1 MNNRLLSRLLLA
13 IALFFVTVASAVAQD
28 NTIKGFVYEESSGEP
43 MMFTNVYLKGTTL
56 GGSTNENGYFNI
68 NRIPDGTYTLM
79 ITSVGYDSISETFSL
94 SKGQTISRKYY
105 LKETSQQL
113 EAVTITADKIE
124 ARTETKTS
132 VITVTP
138 KTITKIPSVGGQAD
152 FAQSLQVVPGVVF
165 TGDQGGQLYIRGGS
179 PIQNKVLLDGMV
191 VYNPFHSIG
200 LFSVFDTDIIRNADV
215 YTGGFGA
222 EYSGRISSVMDIS
235 TRDGNKKR
243 ISGKIGGNTF
253 GAKVMVE
260 GPLKKAKNPDDVTVS
275 FILSAKTSYLE
286 QTSQALYR
294 PLFGAIMKDMDT
306 VYNYHNSICDT
317 VLKPRYDTILPFNF
331 KDFYGKISLN
341 APNGSKVN
349 FFGYYFDDQVN
360 NYKSLSDF
368 GWQSFGVGSNFLVI
382 PGKAPVMIEG
392 CVAYSSYTSKM
403 VVKETNDERFS
414 TISGFNAGFDF
425 TQFLGKHT
433 LKYGI
438 EMLGYTT
445 NYLTYSVYGHQ
456 RIGGEAVNS
465 TELGAYVKYK
475 ATLGK
480 FLLEPSFRL
489 QYYPSVSKGG
499 FSPEPRLAV
508 KYNATDWLRIKAA
521 AGMYS
526 QNFVAAT
533 SDRDVV
539 NLFYGF
545 LSCVDNLPSTFDG
558 KEITSYLQKANH
570 YILGA
575 EFDVS
580 SNVTVNLEGYW
591 KQFTQ
596 LTNINRNKIY
606 AQSQAGVPDLLCK
619 DFTMEKGD
627 AYGCDISLKF
637 EDSHWYLWAVYALGY
652 VTRTYEKVVDN
663 EIQLAQYAPHFD
675 RRHNINLILT
685 YTAGAKRQ
693 WEFSGR
699 WNFGSGFPFTQVQGF
714 YEYYSF
720 QDGINFDYTTTNG
733 DLGILY
739 GDLNEGRL
747 PTYHRFDIDVKRKFF
762 FTEHIMLEAD
772 LSVTNVY
779 NRNNV
784 FYVNIITSE
793 VARQLPILPSLGLT
807 LSF

>member
-1 MNNRLLSRLLLA
+1 MKNRQLSRL
-13 IALFFVTVASAVAQD
+13 IFTTLFMVFAAYAAVAQD
-28 NTIKGFVYEESSGEP
+28 NSIKGFVYEESTGEP
-43 MMFTNVYLKGTTL
+43 MMFTNVYLKGTTF

-68 NRIPDGTYTLM
+68 NRIPDGRYTLL
-79 ITSVGYDSISETFSL
+79 ITSVGYDTISEVFNL
-94 SKGQTISRKYY
+94 SKGQSVNRKYY
-105 LKETSQQL
+105 LKETSQKL
-113 EAVTITADKIE
+113 ETVTITADKIA

-152 FAQSLQVVPGVVF
+152 FAQYLQVVPGVIF

-191 VYNPFHSIG
+191 IYNPFHSIG

-222 EYSGRISSVMDIS
+222 EYSGRISSIMDIS

-243 ISGKIGGNTF
+243 FSGKIGGNTF
-253 GAKVMVE
+253 GAKVMLE
-260 GPLKKAKNPDDVTVS
+260 GPLKKAKTPDEASVS
-275 FILSAKTSYLE
+275 FILSAKNSYLE
-286 QTSQALYR
+286 QSSKIFYPYASKT
-294 PLFGAIMKDMDT
+294 G
-306 VYNYHNSICDT
+306 
-317 VLKPRYDTILPFNF
+317 LPFNF
-331 KDFYGKISLN
+331 QDIYGKVSLN

-349 FFGYYFDDQVN
+349 FFGFSFNDQVN
-360 NYKSLSDF
+360 NYMSLSDF
-368 GWQSFGVGSNFLVI
+368 GWNSYGAGTNFLVI

-392 CVAYSSYTSKM
+392 NIAYSSYTSRM
-403 VVKETNDERFS
+403 KEADAPDRYSN
-414 TISGFNAGFDF
+414 INGFNMGFDF
-425 TQFLGKHT
+425 SQFMGKNT

-445 NYLTYSVYGHQ
+445 DYQTYSVYGHSK
-456 RIGGEAVNS
+456 IGDKVNS
-465 TELGAYVKYK
+465 TEIGIYAKYK
-475 ATLGK
+475 AVLGK

-489 QYYPSVSKGG
+489 QFYASLSDL
-499 FSPEPRLAV
+499 SPEPRLAV
-508 KYNATDWLRIKAA
+508 KYNANDWLRLKAA

-545 LSCVDNLPSTFDG
+545 LSGIDNLPATYDG
-558 KEITSYLQKANH
+558 KPINSYLQKANH
-570 YILGA
+570 FIIGA
-575 EFDVS
+575 EFDVAK
-580 SNVTVNLEGYW
+580 NATVNLEGYW
-591 KQFTQ
+591 KDFVQ

-606 AQSQAGVPDLLCK
+606 ADTPSEIPDLLKK
-619 DFTMEKGD
+619 DFTKETGD
-627 AYGCDISLKF
+627 AYGFDVSLKY
-637 EDSHWYLWAVYALGY
+637 EDQHWYLWAVYALGF
-652 VTRTYEKVVDN
+652 VTREYEKAVEGGV
-663 EIQLAQYAPHFD
+663 ELTQYAPHFD
-675 RRHNINLILT
+675 RRHNINIILT

-733 DLGILY
+733 ELGVLF
-739 GDLNEGRL
+739 GELNGGRL
-747 PTYHRFDIDVKRKFF
+747 PTYHRFDLDVKRKFF
-762 FTEHIMLEAD
+762 FTENINLEAD
-772 LSVTNVY
+772 LGVTNVY

-784 FYVNIITSE
+784 FYVNLITSDI
-793 VARQLPILPSLGLT
+793 ARQLPILPTLGLT
-807 LSF
+807 LTF

>member
-1 MNNRLLSRLLLA
+1 MKNRQLSRLLFTT
-13 IALFFVTVASAVAQD
+13 LFVFFAAYAAVAQD
-28 NTIKGFVYEESSGEP
+28 NSIKGFVYEESTGEP
-43 MMFTNVYLKGTTL
+43 MMFTNVYLKGTTF

-68 NRIPDGTYTLM
+68 NRIPDGRYTLL
-79 ITSVGYDSISETFSL
+79 ITSVGYDTISEVFNL
-94 SKGQTISRKYY
+94 SKGQSVNRKYY
-105 LKETSQQL
+105 LKETSQKL
-113 EAVTITADKIE
+113 ETVTITADKIE

-152 FAQSLQVVPGVVF
+152 FAQYLQVVPGVIF

-191 VYNPFHSIG
+191 IYNPFHSIG

-222 EYSGRISSVMDIS
+222 EYSGRISSIMDIS

-253 GAKVMVE
+253 GAKVMLE
-260 GPLKKAKNPDDVTVS
+260 GPLKKAKTPDEATVS
-275 FILSAKTSYLE
+275 FILSAKNSYLE
-286 QTSQALYR
+286 QSSKIFYPYASET
-294 PLFGAIMKDMDT
+294 G
-306 VYNYHNSICDT
+306 
-317 VLKPRYDTILPFNF
+317 LPFNF
-331 KDFYGKISLN
+331 QDIYGKVSLN

-349 FFGYYFDDQVN
+349 FFGFSFNDQVN
-360 NYKSLSDF
+360 NYMSLSDF
-368 GWQSFGVGSNFLVI
+368 GWNSYGAGTNFLVI

-392 CVAYSSYTSKM
+392 NIAYSSYTSRM
-403 VVKETNDERFS
+403 KEADAPDRYSN
-414 TISGFNAGFDF
+414 INGFNMGFDF
-425 TQFLGKHT
+425 SQFMGKNT

-445 NYLTYSVYGHQ
+445 DYQTYSVYGHSK
-456 RIGGEAVNS
+456 IGDKVNS
-465 TELGAYVKYK
+465 TEIGVYAKYK
-475 ATLGK
+475 AVLGK

-489 QYYPSVSKGG
+489 QFYASLSDL
-499 FSPEPRLAV
+499 SPEPRLAV
-508 KYNATDWLRIKAA
+508 KYNATDWLRLKAA

-545 LSCVDNLPSTFDG
+545 LSGIDNLPATYDG
-558 KEITSYLQKANH
+558 KPINSFLQKANH
-570 YILGA
+570 FILGA
-575 EFDVS
+575 EFDIAK
-580 SNVTVNLEGYW
+580 NATVNVEGYW
-591 KQFTQ
+591 KDFVQ

-606 AQSQAGVPDLLCK
+606 ADTPSEIPDLLK
-619 DFTMEKGD
+619 KHFTKETGD
-627 AYGCDISLKF
+627 AYGFDVSLKY
-637 EDSHWYLWAVYALGY
+637 EDQHWYVWAVYALGF
-652 VTRTYEKVVDN
+652 VTREYEKAVEGGV
-663 EIQLAQYAPHFD
+663 ELTQYAPHFD

-733 DLGILY
+733 ELGVLF
-739 GDLNEGRL
+739 GELNGGRL
-747 PTYHRFDIDVKRKFF
+747 PTYHRFDLDVKRKFF
-762 FTEHIMLEAD
+762 FTENIHLEAD
-772 LSVTNVY
+772 LGVTNVY

-784 FYVNIITSE
+784 FYVNLITSDI
-793 VARQLPILPSLGLT
+793 ARQLPILPTLGLT

>member
-1 MNNRLLSRLLLA
+1 MSNRRFSRPLLA
-13 IALFFVTVASAVAQD
+13 VLFLLFTALAAVAQD
-28 NTIKGFVYEESSGEP
+28 NSVKGFVYEEATGEP
-43 MMFTNVYLKGTTL
+43 MMFTNVYLKGTTF
-56 GGSTNENGYFNI
+56 GGSTDENGYFNI
-68 NRIPDGTYTLM
+68 NRIPDGHYTLL
-79 ITSVGYDSISETFSL
+79 ITSVGYDTISESFSL
-94 SKGQTISRKYY
+94 SKGQTISRKYF

-113 EAVTITADKIE
+113 ETVTITADKIE

-152 FAQSLQVVPGVVF
+152 FAQYLQVVPGVIF

-222 EYSGRISSVMDIS
+222 EYSGRISSIMDIS

-243 ISGKIGGNTF
+243 ISGKIGANTF
-253 GAKVMVE
+253 GAKVMLE
-260 GPLKKAKNPDDVTVS
+260 GPLKKAKNPDDASMS
-275 FILSAKTSYLE
+275 FILSAKNSYLE
-286 QTSQALYR
+286 QSSKYIYSYASES
-294 PLFGAIMKDMDT
+294 G
-306 VYNYHNSICDT
+306 
-317 VLKPRYDTILPFNF
+317 LPFNF
-331 KDFYGKISLN
+331 QDVYGKVSLN
-341 APNGSKVN
+341 APNGSKFN
-349 FFGYYFDDQVN
+349 LFGFSFNDQVN
-360 NYKSLSDF
+360 NYMSLSDF
-368 GWQSFGVGSNFLVI
+368 GWNSFGAGTNFLLI
-382 PGKAPVMIEG
+382 PGKSPVMIEG
-392 CVAYSSYTSKM
+392 NIAYSSYTSRMKD
-403 VVKETNDERFS
+403 TDNPERFS
-414 TISGFNAGFDF
+414 NINGFNAGFDF
-425 TQFLGKHT
+425 TQFMGKST

-445 NYLTYSVYGHQ
+445 NYVTYSVYGHQ
-456 RIGGEAVNS
+456 RIGGEPENS

-480 FLLEPSFRL
+480 FLIEPSFRF
-489 QYYPSVSKGG
+489 QYYPSVTLGG
-499 FSPEPRLAV
+499 LSPEPRMAI
-508 KYNATDWLRIKAA
+508 KYNAAEWLRLKAA

-545 LSCVDNLPSTFDG
+545 LSGIDNMPKTFNG
-558 KEITSYLQKANH
+558 EEITSYLQKANH

-575 EFDVS
+575 EFEMS
-580 SNVTVNLEGYW
+580 KNVTLNVEGYW
-591 KQFTQ
+591 KDFVQ

-606 AQSQAGVPDLLCK
+606 AETEQNANIPDLLKK
-619 DFTMEKGD
+619 DFTKETGD

-637 EDSHWYLWAVYALGY
+637 ENQHWYLWAVYALGF
-652 VTRTYEKVVDN
+652 VTREYEKAVDN
-663 EIQLAQYAPHFD
+663 GVELVQYAPHFD

-685 YTAGAKRQ
+685 YTAGSKRQ

-720 QDGINFDYTTTNG
+720 QDGINFDYTNTNG
-733 DLGILY
+733 ELGVLY
-739 GDLNEGRL
+739 GELNEGRL
-747 PTYHRFDIDVKRKFF
+747 PTYHRFDIDVKRKFY
-762 FTEHIMLEAD
+762 FTENIMLEAD
-772 LSVTNVY
+772 FSVTNVY

-784 FYVNIITSE
+784 FYVNLITSD
-793 VARQLPILPSLGLT
+793 VARQLPILPTFGLT
-807 LSF
+807 FSF

>member
-1 MNNRLLSRLLLA
+1 MNNHLLSRLSMTITLIFLMTFTT
-13 IALFFVTVASAVAQD
+13 LAQD
-28 NTIKGFVYEESSGEP
+28 NSIKGFVYEESTGEP
-43 MMFTNVYLKGTTL
+43 MMFTNVYLKGTTF

-68 NRIPDGTYTLM
+68 NRIPDGRYTLL
-79 ITSVGYDSISETFSL
+79 ITSVGYDTISEVFNL
-94 SKGQTISRKYY
+94 SKGQSINRRYY
-105 LKETSQQL
+105 LKETSQKL
-113 EAVTITADKIE
+113 ETVTITADKIE

-152 FAQSLQVVPGVVF
+152 FAQYLQVVPGVIF

-222 EYSGRISSVMDIS
+222 EYSGRISSIMDIS

-243 ISGKIGGNTF
+243 LSGKIGGNTF
-253 GAKVMVE
+253 GAKIMLE
-260 GPLKKAKNPDDVTVS
+260 GPLKKAKNPDDATLS
-275 FILSAKTSYLE
+275 FIISAKNSYLE
-286 QTSQALYR
+286 QTSKFLY
-294 PLFGAIMKDMDT
+294 PYASESG
-306 VYNYHNSICDT
+306 
-317 VLKPRYDTILPFNF
+317 LPFNF
-331 KDFYGKISLN
+331 QDIYGKVSLN

-349 FFGYYFDDQVN
+349 LFGFSFNDQVN
-360 NYKSLSDF
+360 NYMSLSDF
-368 GWQSFGVGSNFLVI
+368 SWNSFGAGTNFLVI

-392 CVAYSSYTSKM
+392 TIAYSSYTSRM
-403 VVKETNDERFS
+403 SESDNPDRYS
-414 TISGFNAGFDF
+414 NINGFNMGFDF
-425 TQFLGKHT
+425 SQFFGKNT

-445 NYLTYSVYGHQ
+445 DYVTYSVYGHNK
-456 RIGGEAVNS
+456 IGDKVNS
-465 TELGAYVKYK
+465 TEIGVYAKYK
-475 ATLGK
+475 AVLGK

-489 QYYPSVSKGG
+489 QYYPSVTKGG
-499 FSPEPRLAV
+499 MSPEPRIAI
-508 KYNATDWLRIKAA
+508 KYNTTDRFRLKAA

-526 QNFVAAT
+526 QNYVAAT

-545 LSCVDNLPSTFDG
+545 LSGVDNMPSTYNG
-558 KEITSYLQKANH
+558 TEINSYLQKANH
-570 YILGA
+570 YIIGG
-575 EFDVS
+575 EFDLT
-580 SNVTVNLEGYW
+580 NNMTINLEGYW
-591 KQFTQ
+591 KDFVQ

-606 AQSQAGVPDLLCK
+606 ADTPANYAIPELLKK
-619 DFTMEKGD
+619 DFTKETGD
-627 AYGCDISLKF
+627 AYGFDVSLKY
-637 EDSHWYLWAVYALGY
+637 EDQHWYLWAVYALGF
-652 VTRTYEKVVDN
+652 VNREYEKATEDGTVMVK
-663 EIQLAQYAPHFD
+663 YPPHFD

-720 QDGINFDYTTTNG
+720 QDGINFDYTNTNG
-733 DLGILY
+733 ELGVLY
-739 GDLNEGRL
+739 GDLNGGRL
-747 PTYHRFDIDVKRKFF
+747 PTYHRFDIDVKRKFYF
-762 FTEHIMLEAD
+762 SERITLEAD

-779 NRNNV
+779 NRKNV
-784 FYVNIITSE
+784 FYVNLITSD
-793 VARQLPILPSLGLT
+793 VARQLPILPTFGLT
-807 LSF
+807 FSF

>member
-1 MNNRLLSRLLLA
+1 MNNRQLLK
-13 IALFFVTVASAVAQD
+13 LFFTTLFLLVFAYTAVAQD
-28 NTIKGFVYEESSGEP
+28 NSIKGFVYEESTGEP
-43 MMFTNVYLKGTTL
+43 MMFTNVYLKGTTF

-68 NRIPDGTYTLM
+68 NRIPDGRYTLL
-79 ITSVGYDSISETFSL
+79 ITSVGYDTISEVFNL
-94 SKGQTISRKYY
+94 SKGQSVSRKYY
-105 LKETSQQL
+105 LKETSQKL
-113 EAVTITADKIE
+113 ETVTITADKIE

-152 FAQSLQVVPGVVF
+152 FAQYLQVVPGVIF

-191 VYNPFHSIG
+191 IYNPFHSIG

-222 EYSGRISSVMDIS
+222 EYSGRISSIMDIS

-253 GAKVMVE
+253 GAKVMLE
-260 GPLKKAKNPDDVTVS
+260 GPLKKAKTPDEATIS
-275 FILSAKTSYLE
+275 FILSAKNSYLE
-286 QTSQALYR
+286 QSSKIFYPYASKT
-294 PLFGAIMKDMDT
+294 G
-306 VYNYHNSICDT
+306 
-317 VLKPRYDTILPFNF
+317 LPFNF
-331 KDFYGKISLN
+331 QDIYGKVSLN

-349 FFGYYFDDQVN
+349 LFGFSFNDQVN
-360 NYKSLSDF
+360 NYMSLSDF
-368 GWQSFGVGSNFLVI
+368 GWNSFGAGTNFLVI
-382 PGKAPVMIEG
+382 PGKSPVMIEG
-392 CVAYSSYTSKM
+392 NIAYSSYTSRM
-403 VVKETNDERFS
+403 KEADAPDRYSN
-414 TISGFNAGFDF
+414 INGFNMGFDF
-425 TQFLGKHT
+425 SQFMGKNT

-445 NYLTYSVYGHQ
+445 DYQTYSVYGHSK
-456 RIGGEAVNS
+456 IGDKVNS
-465 TELGAYVKYK
+465 TEIGVYAKYK
-475 ATLGK
+475 AVLGK

-489 QYYPSVSKGG
+489 QFYASLSDL
-499 FSPEPRLAV
+499 SPEPRLAI
-508 KYNATDWLRIKAA
+508 KYNANDWLRLKAA

-545 LSCVDNLPSTFDG
+545 LSGIDNLPSTYNG
-558 KEITSYLQKANH
+558 KPINSYLQKANH
-570 YILGA
+570 FILGA
-575 EFDVS
+575 EFDVAR
-580 SNVTVNLEGYW
+580 NATVNLEGYW
-591 KQFTQ
+591 KDFVQ

-606 AQSQAGVPDLLCK
+606 ADGPSDIPDLLKK
-619 DFTMEKGD
+619 DFTKETGD
-627 AYGCDISLKF
+627 AYGFDVSLKY
-637 EDSHWYLWAVYALGY
+637 EDQHWYLWAVYALGF
-652 VTRTYEKVVDN
+652 VTREYEKAVEGGV
-663 EIQLAQYAPHFD
+663 ELTQYAPHFD
-675 RRHNINLILT
+675 RRHNINVILT

-699 WNFGSGFPFTQVQGF
+699 WNFGTGFPFTQVQGF

-733 DLGILY
+733 ELGVLF
-739 GDLNEGRL
+739 GELNGGRL
-747 PTYHRFDIDVKRKFF
+747 PTYHRFDLDIKRKFY
-762 FTEHIMLEAD
+762 FTENIMLEAD

-784 FYVNIITSE
+784 FYVNLITSD
-793 VARQLPILPSLGLT
+793 VARQLPILPTLGLT